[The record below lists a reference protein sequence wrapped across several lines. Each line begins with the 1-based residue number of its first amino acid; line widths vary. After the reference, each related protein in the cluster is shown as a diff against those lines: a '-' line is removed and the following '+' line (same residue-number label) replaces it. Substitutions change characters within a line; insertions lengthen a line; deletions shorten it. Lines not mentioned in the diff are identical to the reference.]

1 MAELT
6 GSLANFGVAS
16 VAQLLADTS
25 KTGDLLVARGPWVG
39 QLSLENGHLTAAQV
53 EDETGRAA
61 LELIATGMRDGVFE
75 FSEGPPTSRS
85 PGQLGSDALTYLVRL
100 AEAPAA
106 AWARQVPAPT
116 AVPRILISD
125 APEDR
130 EVVLPRTALYVL
142 LDVDGRRMVR
152 EIATRHGL
160 LRTLTALGQLCE
172 RGLVE
177 FDGREA
183 GPSQKAESSDGH
195 PYKAESDESRS
206 QERSGLPGRL
216 ARLRQGG
223 LAPKRTLAVASELA
237 QAVVVTLA
245 LTLGARAVVQN
256 FRVEGIS
263 MQPNFVGGQV
273 LVVNRAAYFH
283 IDGGPL
289 DGILPTTRQGTTS
302 YLFGGPQRGDVAVF
316 VAPPQP
322 DADYI
327 KRIIGLPGDTV
338 SVQRG
343 RVFINGAGLV
353 EPYIQFPAEYNFP
366 LDGTPLVVPDDS
378 YFVLGDNRP
387 ESLDSHF
394 GWFVPVQDLIGR
406 AWLRYWPPTEL
417 GIVQSARPEVGSIAT
432 DSRSPRT

>member
-1 MAELT
+1 
-6 GSLANFGVAS
+6 
-16 VAQLLADTS
+16 VAQLLANTS

-39 QLSLENGHLTAAQV
+39 QLSVENGHLTAAQV

-106 AWARQVPAPT
+106 AWTRQVPAPT

-183 GPSQKAESSDGH
+183 GPSQKAESTDGH
-195 PYKAESDESRS
+195 PYNAESDESRP
-206 QERSGLPGRL
+206 QERSGIPGRL

-245 LTLGARAVVQN
+245 LTLGARALVQN

-283 IDGGPL
+283 IDGSPL
-289 DGILPTTRQGTTS
+289 DGILPTTRQGTTN

-343 RVFINGAGLV
+343 RVFINGAALV

-366 LDGTPLVVPDDS
+366 ADGTPLVVPDDS

-417 GIVQSARPEVGSIAT
+417 GIVQSARPEVDSIAT